1 MGASL
6 EVKARIQD
14 IDVHFET
21 QGTGEPLLLIHGL
34 GSSTE
39 DWEPQIADFAAHFRV
54 ITYDVRGHGRTDK
67 PRARYS
73 IRQFADDA
81 AALLQHL
88 DAAPAHILGISMG
101 GMIALQLAVDHPK
114 MVKSLTIVNSG
125 PELVLRT
132 WKQRIAIYSRFA
144 IVRLMGMRKM
154 GEMLAT
160 RLLPGPAHAAARDTF
175 VERWARN
182 DPDAYLRAL
191 RALIGWSVTPRLG
204 SIRVPTL
211 ILAADQD
218 YTPVPFKEEYTAK
231 IPGARLVV
239 VPDSRHML
247 PVERPAEF
255 NRAGL
260 DFLRGLTESGAS
272 LRAGTPATHRQA

>member
-6 EVKARIQD
+6 EVKARIHD
-14 IDVHFET
+14 IDVHYET

-39 DWEPQIADFAAHFRV
+39 DWEPQIGDFASHFRV

-73 IRQFADDA
+73 VRQFADDA

-88 DAAPAHILGISMG
+88 KVGPAHVLGISMG
-101 GMIALQLAVDHPK
+101 GMIALQLAVDHPNT
-114 MVKSLTIVNSG
+114 VKSLTIVNSG

-132 WKQRIAIYSRFA
+132 WRQRIAIYSRFA

-160 RLLPGPAHAAARDTF
+160 RLLPSPAHAAARNTF
-175 VERWARN
+175 IERWARN
-182 DPDAYLRAL
+182 DPGAYLRAL
-191 RALIGWSVTPRLG
+191 RALIGWSVAPRLG
-204 SIRVPTL
+204 SIVAPTL
-211 ILAADQD
+211 VITADQD
-218 YTPVPFKEEYTAK
+218 YTPVPFKQEYTSK
-231 IPGARLVV
+231 VPGARLVV
-239 VPDSRHML
+239 VPDSRHLL

-255 NRAGL
+255 NRAAL
-260 DFLRGLTESGAS
+260 DFLHGLAGSGPS
-272 LRAGTPATHRQA
+272 RAAATPATQRKA

>member
-1 MGASL
+1 M
-6 EVKARIQD
+6 KARIRD
-14 IDVHFET
+14 IDVHYEMH
-21 QGTGEPLLLIHGL
+21 GSGEPLLLIHGL

-39 DWEPQIADFAAHFRV
+39 DWEPQIKDFASHFRV

-73 IRQFADDA
+73 VPQFADDA

-88 DAAPAHILGISMG
+88 QVGPAHVLGISMG
-101 GMIALQLAVDHPK
+101 GMIALQLAVDHPGT
-114 MVKSLTIVNSG
+114 VKSLTIVNSG

-132 WKQRIAIYSRFA
+132 WRQRLAIYSRFA
-144 IVRLMGMRKM
+144 IVRLLGMRKM
-154 GEMLAT
+154 GELLAT
-160 RLLPGPAHAAARDTF
+160 KLLPDSAQAAARDTF

-182 DPDAYLRAL
+182 DPGAYLRSL
-191 RALIGWSVTPRLG
+191 RALIGWSVASRLG
-204 SIRVPTL
+204 SIAAPTL
-211 ILAADQD
+211 VLTADQD

-231 IPGARLVV
+231 VPGARLVV

-255 NRAGL
+255 NRAAL
-260 DFLRGLTESGAS
+260 EFLRGLASSGPS
-272 LRAGTPATHRQA
+272 LATATPATQRRT

>member
-6 EVKARIQD
+6 EVKARIRD
-14 IDVHFET
+14 IDVHYET
-21 QGTGEPLLLIHGL
+21 KGTGEPLLLIHGL

-39 DWEPQIADFAAHFRV
+39 DWEPQLPDFASHFCV

-67 PRARYS
+67 PRERYS
-73 IRQFADDA
+73 VKQFADDA

-88 DAAPAHILGISMG
+88 GVGPAHVLGISMG

-114 MVKSLTIVNSG
+114 TVKSLTIVNSG

-132 WKQRIAIYSRFA
+132 WRQRLAIYSRFP

-154 GEMLAT
+154 GELLAT
-160 RLLPGPAHAAARDTF
+160 KLLPGPAHASARDTF

-182 DPDAYLRAL
+182 DPSAYLRAL
-191 RALIGWSVTPRLG
+191 RALIGWSVASRLG
-204 SIRVPTL
+204 SIVAPTL
-211 ILAADQD
+211 VITADQD

-231 IPGARLVV
+231 VPGARLVV

-255 NRAGL
+255 NRAAL
-260 DFLRGLTESGAS
+260 EFLRGLNGTAPS
-272 LRAGTPATHRQA
+272 LAVTPPATQRRA

>member
-6 EVKARIQD
+6 EVKARIHD
-14 IDVHFET
+14 IDVYYESH
-21 QGTGEPLLLIHGL
+21 GAGEPLLLIHGL

-39 DWEPQIADFAAHFRV
+39 DWEPQVADFASYFRV

-67 PRARYS
+67 PRSRYS
-73 IRQFADDA
+73 LKQFAEDA
-81 AALLQHL
+81 AALLRHL
-88 DAAPAHILGISMG
+88 EVGPAHVLGISMG
-101 GMIALQLAVDHPK
+101 GMIALQLAVDYPNT
-114 MVKSLTIVNSG
+114 VKSLTIVNSG

-132 WKQRIAIYSRFA
+132 WKQRIGIYSRFA

-154 GEMLAT
+154 GEVLGT
-160 RLLPGPAHAAARDTF
+160 KLLPGPSHAKARDTF

-182 DPDAYLRAL
+182 DPSAYLRAL
-191 RALIGWSVTPRLG
+191 RALIGWSVASRLG
-204 SIRVPTL
+204 SIVAPTL
-211 ILAADQD
+211 VLTADQD

-247 PVERPAEF
+247 PVQRPAEF
-255 NRAGL
+255 NRAAL
-260 DFLRGLTESGAS
+260 EFLRGLASSGPS
-272 LRAGTPATHRQA
+272 LATATPATQRQA

>member
-1 MGASL
+1 M
-6 EVKARIQD
+6 KARIRD
-14 IDVHFET
+14 IEVYFET
-21 QGTGEPLLLIHGL
+21 QGKGEPLLLIHGL

-39 DWEPQIADFAAHFRV
+39 DWEPQVADFASHFRV

-73 IRQFADDA
+73 IRQFSDDA

-88 DAAPAHILGISMG
+88 EAGPAHILGISMG

-132 WKQRIAIYSRFA
+132 WRQRIAIYSRFA

-160 RLLPGPAHAAARDTF
+160 RLLPGPTHAAARDTF

-182 DPDAYLRAL
+182 DPGAYLRAL
-191 RALIGWSVTPRLG
+191 RALIGWSVTSSLG
-204 SIRVPTL
+204 SIAAPTL
-211 ILAADQD
+211 VLTADQD
-218 YTPVPFKEEYTAK
+218 YTPVIFKEEYTAK
-231 IPGARLVV
+231 VPGARLVV

-255 NRAGL
+255 NRAAL
-260 DFLRGLTESGAS
+260 DFLVPLTGSGPSLAS
-272 LRAGTPATHRQA
+272 ATTATPLRV